1 MLFLKAKSYQ
11 LKASRGFT
19 PSVEDGIAK
28 QVSRP
33 SQLKKPQVASFLG
46 SFATRGYR
54 KTMPSFTAGF
64 TLIELLVVIAI
75 IGILS
80 TVVVSSVQS
89 AREKAANA
97 AVKAGLRSITA
108 PAQMVY
114 DSTNSYATVC
124 ANADIT
130 RAYSAAGVTGG
141 GTGVCNNSSSAW
153 AAAAPL
159 KVAESGNTYWC
170 VDSVGAVKGIS
181 SALGVAVV
189 CP

>member
-1 MLFLKAKSYQ
+1 MKKYQ
-11 LKASRGFT
+11 
-19 PSVEDGIAK
+19 
-28 QVSRP
+28 Q
-33 SQLKKPQVASFLG
+33 
-46 SFATRGYR
+46 
-54 KTMPSFTAGF
+54 GF

-80 TVVVSSVQS
+80 TVVISSVQS

-97 AVKAGLRSITA
+97 AVKAGLRSIVA

-130 RAYSAAGVTGG
+130 RAYTAAGVTGG
-141 GTGVCNNSSSAW
+141 GTAVCNNSATAW
-153 AAAAPL
+153 AAASPL
-159 KVAESGNTYWC
+159 KVAEGDSTYWC
-170 VDSVGAVKGIS
+170 VDSLGAVKGTS

>member
-1 MLFLKAKSYQ
+1 MKKYQ
-11 LKASRGFT
+11 QSFT

-28 QVSRP
+28 QVSRLFR
-33 SQLKKPQVASFLG
+33 LKKLPVGSSLG
-46 SFATRGYR
+46 SSARSGYR
-54 KTMPSFTAGF
+54 NTMPSFTAGF
-64 TLIELLVVIAI
+64 TLIELLVVNAI

-97 AVKAGLRSITA
+97 SVKAGLRSIMA

-141 GTGVCNNSSSAW
+141 GTGVCNNGAAAW
-153 AAAAPL
+153 AASAPL
-159 KVAESGNTYWC
+159 KVADSGSTYWC
-170 VDSVGAVKGIS
+170 VESTGANNGTTS
-181 SALGVAVV
+181 DLGVAMV